1 MLLRPGGHRSGP
13 AAQRGALPSSGGGY
27 SGGRAV
33 RWLGGDY
40 LGLDGAAADSW
51 HRTGKDC
58 QGLRPDRRPRR
69 PQGSLQ
75 PLLRAAAEFMSQSLP
90 EPPPSERRTPTLLEQ
105 MGGVGGLVSSA
116 MPAVAF
122 VAVNPLAGLQAAIW
136 ASLAVAVAVGVWRLI
151 RREPL
156 QPAVSGILGVAVCAF
171 IAYRTGE
178 ARGFFLYGIWY
189 SLVAGLVLA
198 LSVVVRRPL
207 VGVLWSALNGSSFG
221 WRTDRRA
228 RSGFDV
234 ATVVWAVFLLA
245 RFGVQHYLY
254 NVQET
259 DWLGVARLAMG
270 LPLTAVAALVTIWA
284 IRRAVRVTA
293 ATS

>member
-1 MLLRPGGHRSGP
+1 MTESTPGPS
-13 AAQRGALPSSGGGY
+13 AQRPTTDAI
-27 SGGRAV
+27 A
-33 RWLGGDY
+33 
-40 LGLDGAAADSW
+40 
-51 HRTGKDC
+51 
-58 QGLRPDRRPRR
+58 
-69 PQGSLQ
+69 GSPEQ
-75 PLLRAAAEFMSQSLP
+75 P
-90 EPPPSERRTPTLLEQ
+90 ERRTPTLLEQ

-116 MPAVAF
+116 VPAVAF
-122 VAVNPLAGLQAAIW
+122 VAVNPFAGLSAAIW
-136 ASLAVAVAVGVWRLI
+136 ASLAVAVAVGVWRLV

-156 QPAVSGILGVAVCAF
+156 QPAVSGMLGVAVCAF

-189 SLVAGLVLA
+189 SLVAGLTLM

-207 VGVLWSALNGSSFG
+207 VGVLWSALNGSGFG

-254 NVQET
+254 DVRQT
-259 DWLGVARLAMG
+259 DWLGLARLAMG

-284 IRRAVRVTA
+284 IRRAVRVSA
-293 ATS
+293 APG